1 VKAREGVFVNGER
14 PIRRRGPG
22 GGSASGVILIVI
34 GLVFLLDRLGVMDA
48 EHFWKFWPVLVVL
61 SGAIRL
67 RDAHGRLYGILLIA
81 FGLLLLGANLRIG
94 QLNWGVIWPI
104 GLILLGIFLIWDRYF
119 ARKDLGQ
126 MENSHDHFNDVAMFG
141 GVERRVTVQDFRG
154 GTISAIFGGVEL
166 DLRGA
171 DMAGNETT
179 IDVEAIFGGI
189 ELTVPTTWTVVFQGQ
204 SIFGGYS
211 DETITQTPS
220 AVQTAPIK
228 TLIIR
233 GRAMFGGVSVKN

>member
-1 VKAREGVFVNGER
+1 VNGTT
-14 PIRRRGPG
+14 PIRRRGFG
-22 GGSASGVILIVI
+22 NGSASGVILILI
-34 GLVFLLDRLGVMDA
+34 GLVFLLDRLGVIEA
-48 EHFWKFWPVLVVL
+48 SQVWRFWPLLVVL
-61 SGAIRL
+61 SGAMRL
-67 RDAHGRLYGILLIA
+67 RDSSSRLYGILLMS
-81 FGLLLLGANLRIG
+81 FGLLLLGANFGIG
-94 QLNWGVIWPI
+94 HLNWGLIWPA
-104 GLILLGIFLIWDRYF
+104 GLILLGVFLIWDRYF
-119 ARKDLGQ
+119 SQKEQVRV
-126 MENSHDHFNDVAMFG
+126 ENSREYFNDVAMFG

-179 IDVEAIFGGI
+179 IEVEAIFGGV
-189 ELTVPTTWTVVFQGQ
+189 ELSVPTTWSVIFQGQ

-220 AVQTAPIK
+220 AVQAAPIK

-233 GRAMFGGVSVKN
+233 GRAIFGGVSVKN